1 MTDTPNP
8 TPESVAIW
16 LKNGL
21 TRKTLHSDEWKKV
34 NRRFNGITRAVRPYI
49 LHNFPPEEREA
60 AFDGLTLALAAIAH
74 FEDIASLEKALQ
86 RFMLPA
92 PVIGAKRLDPSSSP

>member
-1 MTDTPNP
+1 MTDKPNP

-21 TRKTLHSDEWKKV
+21 TRETLHNTEWKQV
-34 NRRFNGITRAVRPYI
+34 NSRFNGITRAARPYI
-49 LHNFPPEEREA
+49 LNNFPPEEQEA

-74 FEDIASLEKALQ
+74 FEDIAELEKTLQ
-86 RFMLPA
+86 RFMLPTPISQEA
-92 PVIGAKRLDPSSSP
+92 LPQKD